1 MTSLYSMDLQRRL
14 LIEIASDRM
23 ENFDKLPDQQREAR
37 RAELKRLDALITE
50 ASDWID
56 RELKA
61 TR

>member
-23 ENFDKLPDQQREAR
+23 ENFARVPDHEREDR
-37 RAELKRLDALITE
+37 KAELKRLDALIVE
-50 ASDWID
+50 AGDWIEK
-56 RELKA
+56 ELKA